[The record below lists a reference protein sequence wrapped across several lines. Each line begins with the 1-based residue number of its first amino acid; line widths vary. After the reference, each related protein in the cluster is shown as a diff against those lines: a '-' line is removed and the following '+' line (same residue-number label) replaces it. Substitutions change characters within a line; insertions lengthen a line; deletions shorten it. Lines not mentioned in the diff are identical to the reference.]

1 MGKVFNA
8 IAVATAIIVAYELG
22 REKGWIDGATAAMTA
37 HFRALE
43 VKKNES
49 DN

>member
-1 MGKVFNA
+1 MGRVFNA
-8 IAVATAIIVAYELG
+8 IAVATAIVVAYELG

-37 HFRALE
+37 HFRSLE

-49 DN
+49 EN